1 MDRILQDYRYY
12 LRMERRLSPN
22 TVAAYGR
29 DVAELLAA
37 LELEPRAV
45 RTEDI
50 ERYLASRAGG
60 DSRSEPGMTTQGTRF
75 RVKPGMTTEEPRMTG
90 KTEPGMT
97 GNEEP
102 GVTKEELGMTGT
114 GTGKGHLAAG
124 NSPAKLSKRSQ
135 ARLLSSLRSFFD
147 WLILEGERK
156 DNPCDRIDA
165 PKLGRYLPEVLS
177 VEEVESILDSVDTN
191 AGWTGLRDR
200 AILEI
205 LYGCGLRVSEA
216 CSLQISHVYLQEGF
230 VRVVGKGDKERLVPL
245 GELAADAFRNYLDA
259 RPQAAEPAFD
269 DVAFDDVAFLNKNG
283 RPLSRVAIFN
293 LVKKQALLAGV
304 RKEISPHTFR
314 HSFATHLIE
323 NGADLRVV
331 QEMLGHESILTTEIY
346 THIDAA
352 TWQRAILDHHPRR

>member
-1 MDRILQDYRYY
+1 MPAPETRIIKDYRYH
-12 LRMERRLSPN
+12 LRMERQLSPN
-22 TVAAYGR
+22 TVAAYSR
-29 DVAELLAA
+29 DAAEFLAA
-37 LELEPRAV
+37 VELEPRAV
-45 RTEDI
+45 RTTDV
-50 ERYLASRAGG
+50 ERYLAAR
-60 DSRSEPGMTTQGTRF
+60 
-75 RVKPGMTTEEPRMTG
+75 TTE
-90 KTEPGMT
+90 
-97 GNEEP
+97 
-102 GVTKEELGMTGT
+102 
-114 GTGKGHLAAG
+114 
-124 NSPAKLSKRSQ
+124 LSKRSQ

-156 DNPCDRIDA
+156 DNPCDRVDA
-165 PKLGRYLPEVLS
+165 PKLGRYLPSVLS
-177 VEEVESILDSVDTN
+177 VEEVTAILDSVDTSTDW
-191 AGWTGLRDR
+191 AGLRDR

-216 CSLQISHVYLQEGF
+216 CSLLISHVYLQEGF

-245 GELAADAFRNYLDA
+245 GEMAADAFAKYLQA
-259 RPQAAEPAFD
+259 RPEAAEP
-269 DVAFDDVAFLNKNG
+269 AFDDVAFLNKNG

-352 TWQRAILDHHPRR
+352 TWQAAILAHHPRR

>member
-1 MDRILQDYRYY
+1 MEETRILKDYRYY

-29 DVAELLAA
+29 DVAELLEA

-50 ERYLASRAGG
+50 ERYLASRAG
-60 DSRSEPGMTTQGTRF
+60 D
-75 RVKPGMTTEEPRMTG
+75 
-90 KTEPGMT
+90 
-97 GNEEP
+97 
-102 GVTKEELGMTGT
+102 
-114 GTGKGHLAAG
+114 
-124 NSPAKLSKRSQ
+124 LSKRSQ

-147 WLILEGERK
+147 WLILEGERQ

-177 VEEVESILDSVDTN
+177 VEEVTAILESVDTA

-216 CSLQISHVYLQEGF
+216 CGLQISHVYLQEGF

-245 GELAADAFRNYLDA
+245 GEMAADAFKNYLDA
-259 RPQAAEPAFD
+259 RPAAAEP
-269 DVAFDDVAFLNKNG
+269 AFDDVAFLNKNG

>member
-1 MDRILQDYRYY
+1 MPRRESRILQDYRYY

-22 TVAAYGR
+22 TVAAYSR

-37 LELEPRAV
+37 LDLEPRAV
-45 RTEDI
+45 RSDDI
-50 ERYLASRAGG
+50 ARYLAER
-60 DSRSEPGMTTQGTRF
+60 
-75 RVKPGMTTEEPRMTG
+75 G
-90 KTEPGMT
+90 KE
-97 GNEEP
+97 
-102 GVTKEELGMTGT
+102 
-114 GTGKGHLAAG
+114 
-124 NSPAKLSKRSQ
+124 LSKRSQ

-165 PKLGRYLPEVLS
+165 PKLGRYLPAVLS
-177 VEEVESILDSVDTN
+177 VEEVEAILDSVDT
-191 AGWTGLRDR
+191 ARGGWTAFRDR

-216 CSLQISHVYLQEGF
+216 CGLLISQVYLAEGF

-245 GELAADAFRNYLDA
+245 GAVAAEAFSQYLDA
-259 RPQAAEPAFD
+259 RPQAAEP
-269 DVAFDDVAFLNKNG
+269 AFDDVAFLNKNG

-323 NGADLRVV
+323 NGADLRAV

-346 THIDAA
+346 THIDTA
-352 TWQRAILDHHPRR
+352 TWQAAILQHHPRRQ

>member
-1 MDRILQDYRYY
+1 MPRRESRILQDYRYY

-22 TVAAYGR
+22 TVAAYSR

-37 LELEPRAV
+37 LDLEPRAV
-45 RTEDI
+45 RSDDI
-50 ERYLASRAGG
+50 ARYLAER
-60 DSRSEPGMTTQGTRF
+60 
-75 RVKPGMTTEEPRMTG
+75 G
-90 KTEPGMT
+90 KE
-97 GNEEP
+97 
-102 GVTKEELGMTGT
+102 
-114 GTGKGHLAAG
+114 
-124 NSPAKLSKRSQ
+124 LSKRSQ

-165 PKLGRYLPEVLS
+165 PKLGRYLPAVLS
-177 VEEVESILDSVDTN
+177 VEEVEAILDSVDT
-191 AGWTGLRDR
+191 ARGGWTAFRDR

-216 CSLQISHVYLQEGF
+216 CGLLISQVYLAEGF

-245 GELAADAFRNYLDA
+245 GAVAAEAFSQYLDA
-259 RPQAAEPAFD
+259 RPRAAEPAFD
-269 DVAFDDVAFLNKNG
+269 DLAFLNKNG

-323 NGADLRVV
+323 NGADLRAV

-346 THIDAA
+346 THIDTA
-352 TWQRAILDHHPRR
+352 TWQAAILEHHPRHQNP

>member
-1 MDRILQDYRYY
+1 MAPDSRILKDYRYY

-29 DVAELLAA
+29 DVAELLSA

-50 ERYLASRAGG
+50 ERYLA
-60 DSRSEPGMTTQGTRF
+60 TI
-75 RVKPGMTTEEPRMTG
+75 
-90 KTEPGMT
+90 KT
-97 GNEEP
+97 
-102 GVTKEELGMTGT
+102 
-114 GTGKGHLAAG
+114 
-124 NSPAKLSKRSQ
+124 SKRSQ
-135 ARLLSSLRSFFD
+135 ARMLSALKSFFD
-147 WLILEGERK
+147 WLILEGERP

-177 VEEVESILDSVDTN
+177 VEEVSAILDSVDTS

-216 CSLQISHVYLQEGF
+216 CGLQISHVYLQEGF
-230 VRVVGKGDKERLVPL
+230 VRVVGKGDKERLVPI
-245 GELAADAFRNYLDA
+245 GELAAEAFRSYLDA
-259 RPQAAEPAFD
+259 RPQAAEP
-269 DVAFDDVAFLNKNG
+269 AFDDVAFLNKNG

-346 THIDAA
+346 THIDTA
-352 TWQRAILDHHPRR
+352 TWQRAILEHHPRR